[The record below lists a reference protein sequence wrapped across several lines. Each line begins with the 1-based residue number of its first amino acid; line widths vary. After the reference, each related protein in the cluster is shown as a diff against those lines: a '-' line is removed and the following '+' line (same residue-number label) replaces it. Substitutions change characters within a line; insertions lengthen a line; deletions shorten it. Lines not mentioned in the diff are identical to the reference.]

1 MIEKLVQILN
11 QLISIKK
18 FFLIIIYFFIFNNLQ
33 AAPGIGELVL
43 SDKVI
48 NNFQIYLQGKQGKPV
63 KFLVTEDGKDS
74 WGWYCPHSQCVPTGS
89 MNEEALCER
98 KFSKKCFTFAIG
110 KSIRWKNEKIKNAKA
125 PEKRFS
131 SKDSLI
137 DIKNKLASLNFYNNG
152 LNTQVISNSSS
163 IRVGKRALAMNW
175 VGYKNLIVGEI
186 EFKEKNNVG
195 SLKLQLPNNDGK
207 CEGTYALSTTLGTWS
222 LLCSNK
228 MSASG
233 NLVLN
238 STDGSVTGEGKDT
251 KGNKVEFTVQ
261 AE

>member
-1 MIEKLVQILN
+1 M
-11 QLISIKK
+11 KK
-18 FFLIIIYFFIFNNLQ
+18 IFLIIISFFIFNNLQ
-33 AAPGIGELVL
+33 AGYGTGDLTLTDQSVY
-43 SDKVI
+43 
-48 NNFQIYLQGKQGKPV
+48 NFQQYLEGKKGKPMRYLISV
-63 KFLVTEDGKDS
+63 DGKYS
-74 WGWYCPHSQCVPTGS
+74 YWWYCPYPDC
-89 MNEEALCER
+89 EAGGDTVEAKMCAQRARVE
-98 KFSKKCFTFAIG
+98 CATFAVGREVKWRNGINPGG
-110 KSIRWKNEKIKNAKA
+110 KAA
-125 PEKRFS
+125 RFG
-131 SKDSLI
+131 SKDTI
-137 DIKNKLASLNFYNNG
+137 NEIRDKLAALGFYG
-152 LNTQVISNSSS
+152 NTQNSNNIS
-163 IRVGKRALAMNW
+163 RTGKRSLAMNW

-207 CEGTYALSTTLGTWS
+207 CEGTYALSTTQGTWS

-251 KGNKVEFTVQ
+251 KGNKVEFTIQ